1 MANIA
6 FKYSSLNANTRIWVF
21 SFVREKG
28 KNMIENVEELK
39 QQINIVDIISHYL
52 PLKKSGG
59 NYTAC
64 CPFHTEDTA
73 SFMVSPAKQI
83 YHCFGCL
90 VGGDSIKFVMELQK
104 IGYIEAIKEIANIVG
119 FNLIYK
125 SGKIDTS
132 LQSNEKFLDYIVS
145 QREHVIN
152 IALNRGIS
160 ENVINEFC
168 IGYGGE
174 DFEIRNLYEDKKEA
188 LQSGILFETNNG
200 YKSMFAKRLIIPIFN
215 ANGKCVA
222 FSGRSLDSKQNPKY
236 INSKQTKLYN
246 KSKILFGYDKAKKHI
261 AKEKSVYI
269 VEGYFDVLALH
280 TMGIKNSVGICGT
293 ALSKEHIALLT
304 KYDDVSINLA
314 LDNDNAGKA
323 ATLKAISLFIQYEL
337 YNSFVLCIDT
347 KEKDFNDILLRD
359 KEIFT
364 DLKTQDKRVKKIPII
379 AYVLQDIHKRL
390 QQGNSIENKAKIL
403 KQVSLFLNSIKD
415 SYIRLEYNKYANK
428 LFGFNIS
435 HIKTIPNNNTSY
447 NPNIISYN
455 LTMARV
461 LKAAY
466 NNREYK
472 EILRQNTNPSY
483 FHPLEQSYIDCM
495 QDKLNHTLAHI
506 VFNDEYVMGYR
517 SLNEFIADLNDII
530 KYARDRER
538 KRYLRSNADIQDKV
552 NYLKSL

>member
-1 MANIA
+1 
-6 FKYSSLNANTRIWVF
+6 
-21 SFVREKG
+21 
-28 KNMIENVEELK
+28 MIENIDELK
-39 QQINIVDIISHYL
+39 QHINIVDIISHYL
-52 PLKKSGG
+52 PLKKNGS

-73 SFMVSPAKQI
+73 SFMVSPTKQI

-119 FNLIYK
+119 FNLIYT
-125 SGKIDTS
+125 SGKIDES
-132 LQSNEKFLDYIVS
+132 LKSNEVFLDYIVS
-145 QREHVIN
+145 QREHVLN

-168 IGYGGE
+168 IGYGGS
-174 DFEIRNLYEDKKEA
+174 DFEIRNLYENKKEA
-188 LQSGILFETNNG
+188 LNSGILFESNNG
-200 YKSMFAKRLIIPIFN
+200 YKSMFSKRLIIPIFN

-261 AKEKSVYI
+261 AREKSVYI

-280 TMGIKNSVGICGT
+280 TMGFKNSVGICGT

-304 KYDDVSINLA
+304 KYDDISINLA
-314 LDNDNAGKA
+314 LDNDSAGES
-323 ATLKAISLFIQYEL
+323 ATLRAINLLIQYEL
-337 YNSFVLCIDT
+337 YNSFVLRIDT
-347 KEKDFNDILLRD
+347 QEKDFNDMLLRD

-364 DLKTQDKRVKKIPII
+364 HLSTQDNKRVKKVPII
-379 AYVLQDIHKRL
+379 AYSLQEIYKRV
-390 QQGNSIENKAKIL
+390 QQGNSIENKAKIV
-403 KQVSLFLNSIKD
+403 KEVSTLLNSIKD

-435 HIKTIPNNNTSY
+435 HVNTKSNNNTSY
-447 NPNIISYN
+447 NPNIIAYN

-461 LKAAY
+461 LKEAY
-466 NNREYK
+466 NNKEYK
-472 EILRQNTNPSY
+472 EILRQNTNASY
-483 FHPLEQSYIDCM
+483 FHPLEESYVDCM
-495 QDKLNHTLAHI
+495 EDRLNHTLAHI
-506 VFNDEYVMGYR
+506 VFNDEYVMRYR

-530 KYARDRER
+530 QYAKEKEK
-538 KRYLRSNADIQDKV
+538 KRFLRGGATIHEKV
-552 NYLKSL
+552 SYLKSL

>member
-1 MANIA
+1 
-6 FKYSSLNANTRIWVF
+6 
-21 SFVREKG
+21 
-28 KNMIENVEELK
+28 MIENVEELK

-52 PLKKSGG
+52 PLKKNGS

-104 IGYIEAIKEIANIVG
+104 IGYIEAIKEIANIIG
-119 FNLIYK
+119 FKLIYK
-125 SGKIDTS
+125 NGKLDS
-132 LQSNEKFLDYIVS
+132 LMQDNEIFLEYVLSNQQHIM
-145 QREHVIN
+145 Q

-160 ENVINEFC
+160 EAVIKEFC

-174 DFEIRNLYEDKKEA
+174 DFEIRNLYENKKEA
-188 LQSGILFETNNG
+188 LNSGILFESNNG
-200 YKSMFAKRLIIPIFN
+200 YKSMFSKRLIIPIFN
-215 ANGKCVA
+215 GNGKCVA

-236 INSKQTKLYN
+236 INSKHTKLYN

-280 TMGIKNSVGICGT
+280 TMDFKNSVGICGT
-293 ALSKEHIALLT
+293 ALTKEHIALLT
-304 KYDDVSINLA
+304 KYDDISINLA
-314 LDNDNAGKA
+314 LDNDSAGES
-323 ATLKAISLFIQYEL
+323 ATLRAINTLIQYEL
-337 YNSFVLCIDT
+337 YNSFVLRIDT
-347 KEKDFNDILLRD
+347 QEKDFNDMLLRD

-364 DLKTQDKRVKKIPII
+364 HLKTQDKRVKKIPII

-390 QQGNSIENKAKIL
+390 QQGNSIENKAKIV
-403 KQVSLFLNSIKD
+403 KEVSVFLNSIKD

-435 HIKTIPNNNTSY
+435 HINTKSNNNTSY
-447 NPNIISYN
+447 NPNIIAYN

-461 LKAAY
+461 LKEAY

-472 EILRQNTNPSY
+472 EILRQNTNASY
-483 FHPLEQSYIDCM
+483 FHPLEESYVDCM
-495 QDKLNHTLAHI
+495 EDRLNHTLAHI
-506 VFNDEYVMGYR
+506 VFNDEYVMRYR
-517 SLNEFIADLNDII
+517 SLNEFINDLNDII

-538 KRYLRSNADIQDKV
+538 KRFLRSNADIQDKV